1 MEYKNLLV
9 VLQGS
14 AAIITFN
21 RPTVLNAMNTETVQ
35 ELGAA
40 MTALE
45 QNPQVRVII
54 LTGAGRAFIAGA
66 DISEIS
72 SKTPAQAREYSEL
85 GQRVMQLIQNLKQ
98 PVIAAVNGFALG
110 GGTEVVLSCDI
121 CIASEQAKFGLPEAT
136 LGVIPGWGGTQRAAR
151 LIGTAKAKELIFTGE
166 IIDARRAFE
175 IGLISRVVPHEQLM
189 AVVMGLAQKI
199 GECGPLALAMAKK
212 AINEGIEKNLIDACR
227 LETEA
232 FSSLFATKDQQE
244 GMKAFLEKR
253 KPKFTGT

>member
-1 MEYKNLLV
+1 MEYKNLLIS
-9 VLQGS
+9 LQDS
-14 AAIITFN
+14 SAIITFN
-21 RPTVLNAMNTETVQ
+21 RPTVLNALNTETVQ

-40 MTALE
+40 VTELE

-72 SKTPAQAREYSEL
+72 SKTPAQAREYSEM
-85 GQRVMQLIQNLKQ
+85 GQRVMSRIQNLKQ

-121 CIASEQAKFGLPEAT
+121 SIASEQAKFGLPEAT
-136 LGVIPGWGGTQRAAR
+136 LGVIPGWGGTQRASR

-166 IIDARRAFE
+166 IIDARRALE

-189 AVVMGLAQKI
+189 TVVMGIAQKI
-199 GECGPLALAMAKK
+199 GECGPLALSMTKK
-212 AINEGIEKNLIDACR
+212 VIAEGIEKSLDTACA
-227 LETEA
+227 LETEL
-232 FSSLFATKDQQE
+232 FSSLFATQDQQE

>member
-1 MEYKNLLV
+1 MEYKNLLIGV
-9 VLQGS
+9 QGS

-21 RPTVLNAMNTETVQ
+21 RPAVLNAMNTETVQ

-40 MTALE
+40 MSELE

-85 GQRVMQLIQNLKQ
+85 GQRVMHLIQNLKQ

-121 CIASEQAKFGLPEAT
+121 SIASEQARFGLPEAT

-175 IGLISRVVPHEQLM
+175 IGLINRVVPHEQLM

-199 GECGPLALAMAKK
+199 GECGPLALSVTKK
-212 AINEGIEKNLIDACR
+212 VIAEGIEKSLAKACA
-227 LETEA
+227 LETEL

-253 KPKFTGT
+253 KPQFTGT

>member
-1 MEYKNLLV
+1 MEYRNLLIDI
-9 VLQGS
+9 QGS

-21 RPTVLNAMNTETVQ
+21 RSEVLNAMNTEAVR
-35 ELGAA
+35 ELGVA
-40 MTALE
+40 MEKLE

-72 SKTPAQAREYSEL
+72 TKTPAQAREYSEI
-85 GQRVMQLIQNLKQ
+85 GQQVMHLMQNLKK

-110 GGTEVVLSCDI
+110 GGTEVVLSCDVS
-121 CIASEQAKFGLPEAT
+121 IASEQAKFGLPEAT
-136 LGVIPGWGGTQRAAR
+136 LGVIPGWGGTQRASR
-151 LIGTAKAKELIFTGE
+151 LIGIARAKELIFTGE

-175 IGLISRVVPHEQLM
+175 IGLINRVVPHEQLM
-189 AVVMGLAQKI
+189 DVVMGLAKKI
-199 GECGPLALAMAKK
+199 GECGPLALSVTKK
-212 AINEGIEKNLIDACR
+212 VIAEGIEKSLNEACT

-232 FSSLFATKDQQE
+232 FSSLFTTNDQKE

-253 KPKFTGT
+253 KPRFTGP

>member
-1 MEYKNLLV
+1 
-9 VLQGS
+9 
-14 AAIITFN
+14 
-21 RPTVLNAMNTETVQ
+21 
-35 ELGAA
+35 
-40 MTALE
+40 
-45 QNPQVRVII
+45 VRVII

-72 SKTPAQAREYSEL
+72 SKTPAQAREYSEM

-98 PVIAAVNGFALG
+98 PVIASVNGFALG

-121 CIASEQAKFGLPEAT
+121 AIGSEQAKFGLPEAT

-166 IIDARRAFE
+166 IIDARRALE
-175 IGLISRVVPHEQLM
+175 IGLINRVVPHEQLM
-189 AVVMGLAQKI
+189 DVTMGLAQKI
-199 GECGPLALAMAKK
+199 AEQGPLALAMAKK
-212 AINEGIEKNLIDACR
+212 VINEGREKNLADACR

-232 FSSLFATKDQQE
+232 FCSLFTTQDQKE